1 MLPEMATPDP
11 SFPPR
16 PDGGAGLPAALLDEI
31 EGLAV
36 ELAHLAGAEI
46 ASTLEREI
54 AVEYKD
60 QARGKDGPANPV
72 SEVDHAVEALVRARI
87 GERFPA
93 HGIIGEEVELHP
105 DPSHEFVW
113 VIDPVDGTTNFVNGF
128 PLFAA
133 SVGVLH
139 RGQPVVGAIW
149 CSTGHELRPG
159 VYHSQVSGPLRFEG
173 REVPLGRPSV
183 GVRRRLTAGPGGSAR
198 RGSQWETRVTGSA
211 AIECAFVAAG
221 IFASTVFWGLAIWDV
236 AGGVVLV
243 RSAGLEVWTRD
254 RNGWKPFERFE
265 PPAKVREPRG
275 STLRDWRQPLL
286 IGTKEA
292 TAAVREG
299 ARGPGWRWRV
309 RQAYR
314 LLTGR

>member
-1 MLPEMATPDP
+1 MATPDQDT
-11 SFPPR
+11 
-16 PDGGAGLPAALLDEI
+16 DGHAGDTGLPDALLDEI

-46 ASTLEREI
+46 TSTLEREI
-54 AVEYKD
+54 TVEYK
-60 QARGKDGPANPV
+60 QEARGREGPSNPV
-72 SEVDHAVEALVRARI
+72 SDVDHAVEALVRERI

-139 RGQPVVGAIW
+139 RGRPVAGAIW
-149 CSTGHELRPG
+149 CSTGHELRSG
-159 VYHSQVSGPLRFEG
+159 VYHARVGGPLRFEG
-173 REVPLGRPSV
+173 REVPLARPSV
-183 GVRRRLTAGPGGSAR
+183 GVRRRLTAGPGGRPR
-198 RGSQWETRVTGSA
+198 RGAQWETRVTGSA

-221 IFASTVFWGLAIWDV
+221 IFSATVFWGLRLWDV
-236 AGGVVLV
+236 AAGVVLV
-243 RSAGLEVWTRD
+243 RSAGLEAWIRD
-254 RNGWKPFERFE
+254 ESGWRPLARFE
-265 PPAKVREPRG
+265 PPARVRDQSEPREP
-275 STLRDWRQPLL
+275 TLRDWRQPLV
-286 IGTKEA
+286 IGTEEA

-299 ARGPGWRWRV
+299 RRGPGWWWRV

-314 LLTGR
+314 LLTGG